1 VPLPVESLQ
10 HPLAIYGQLA
20 EEIAV

>member
-10 HPLAIYGQLA
+10 HPLAIYDQLA
-20 EEIAV
+20 QEIAV